1 MAPCNYILA
10 IGLSE
15 KKNIYGGEILRYR
28 RKEARR
34 RFRARR
40 TNGKYIYIK
49 IIAAVRLG
57 GLAPARPIIQRTM
70 QMKGVVSAVI
80 GLTSRMLEHY
90 GASVSEVADNTEARS
105 Q

>member
-1 MAPCNYILA
+1 MQMKGVVSAV
-10 IGLSE
+10 IGLTSRMLEHYGASVSE
-15 KKNIYGGEILRYR
+15 V
-28 RKEARR
+28 
-34 RFRARR
+34 
-40 TNGKYIYIK
+40 
-49 IIAAVRLG
+49 AAVRLG